1 MRRTKRI
8 CGIAMVLVVLCSACR
23 ERKAILYESSE
34 DTASLDLAE
43 TLQEEERPA
52 EEESVFVYVCGQVQN
67 PGVYE
72 LPREARVEAA
82 IEAAGGMMEAAADTY
97 LNLAEHIQDGQKIE
111 VPTEEEAELLS
122 ENEAQQQEEKVNLN
136 KASAEQLMTLPGIGA
151 SKAEAI
157 LDYREQHGGF
167 TEVTE
172 LMEIPGIK
180 EGVFQKI
187 QDYIT
192 V

>member
-1 MRRTKRI
+1 
-8 CGIAMVLVVLCSACR
+8 MVLVVLCSACR